1 MLRGYRYYKHQ
12 HTTNIYAILPRNHS
26 HILKHTTNQYWHIA
40 RTPQS
45 HYLHTTVTLPAHHQ
59 HTQYQEIYHTIFSTP
74 PTQYLAHCQDTTV
87 TLPAHYTHTACTPPI
102 YLINTGRLPRNHS
115 PHSQHSPPPPN
126 SIPGTL
132 SGYHSYST
140 LNTPTQYCHSKIPLS
155 GNVFTNWSI
164 KKKLFNSTHL
174 NYITLQHK
182 QVRLTIGNK
191 SKEGFLDL

>member
-1 MLRGYRYYKHQ
+1 M
-12 HTTNIYAILPRNHS
+12 
-26 HILKHTTNQYWHIA
+26 QYCQEI
-40 RTPQS
+40 
-45 HYLHTTVTLPAHHQ
+45 TVT
-59 HTQYQEIYHTIFSTP
+59 FWNTP
-74 PTQYLAHCQDTTV
+74 PINTG
-87 TLPAHYTHTACTPPI
+87 TLPGHHSHTACTPPAYSI
-102 YLINTGRLPRNHS
+102 PRNISHHILNTPNSIPGTLPGHHS
-115 PHSQHSPPPPN
+115 HTACTLQSHCLHTTNILDQEITPHSQHSPPPPN